1 MIASMTGFGRG
12 TAHVDAITATVELR
26 SVNNRYLDLK
36 LRVPQLLTE
45 REVAMQQLLKD
56 AFERGRISVQVQV
69 ERADEHVLPIEVDEE
84 ATVAYKQLLEQLCA
98 VAGVEAPVRLEH
110 LLQFS
115 DVFDSREELPE
126 DDGQTW
132 AAVQAAL
139 AEAIDEL
146 REMRATEGAAL
157 EADLRARLQTIETS
171 LNAVE
176 ERAPERVKEAHR
188 QLHERL
194 DALLAERDLDADRL
208 AQEAAVL
215 TDKLDITEECVR
227 LHSHLTLF
235 RDALSSGK
243 PVGRKLNFITQ
254 EIHREVN
261 TIGSKANDAAI
272 TERAV
277 AMKEAVEKIR
287 EQVQNVE

>member
-26 SVNNRYLDLK
+26 SVNNRFLDLK

-45 REVAMQQLLKD
+45 REVAIQQALKQ
-56 AFERGRISVQVQV
+56 AFDRGRISVQVQV
-69 ERADEHVLPIEVDEE
+69 EREEEHVLPIEVDEE
-84 ATVAYKQLLEQLCA
+84 ATVAYKQLLEQLRT
-98 VAGVEAPVRLEH
+98 VASVEAPVRLEH
-110 LLQFS
+110 LLHFS

-132 AAVQAAL
+132 AAVEEAL
-139 AEAIDEL
+139 ATAIQEL
-146 REMRATEGAAL
+146 HQMRAEEGRAL
-157 EADLRARLQTIETS
+157 EADLQQRLETIETN
-171 LNAVE
+171 LQAIE
-176 ERAPERVKEAHR
+176 ERAPERVKEAHQR
-188 QLHERL
+188 LHDRL
-194 DALLAERDLDADRL
+194 DALLAERDLDAERL

-215 TDKLDITEECVR
+215 TDKLDLSEECVR

-235 RDALSSGK
+235 REALANSD